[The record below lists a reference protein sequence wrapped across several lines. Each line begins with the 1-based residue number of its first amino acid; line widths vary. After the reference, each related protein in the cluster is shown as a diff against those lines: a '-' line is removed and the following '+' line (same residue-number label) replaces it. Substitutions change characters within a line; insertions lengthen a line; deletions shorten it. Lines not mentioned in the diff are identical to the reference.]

1 MRKKMVV
8 LIMVLAFAAASLVPA
23 TASANLKFPLCHNGH
38 TIEVDLSG
46 TAAHT
51 AHGDTAGPCPE

>member
-1 MRKKMVV
+1 MRKKI
-8 LIMVLAFAAASLVPA
+8 LILVMAVAFAAASLLVPA
-23 TASANLKFPLCHNGH
+23 TASANIKFPVCHNGH

-51 AHGDTAGPCPE
+51 AHGDAAGPCP